1 MVRYMN
7 SLNAYKHIRDKAVSS
22 NLANNLR
29 EQYGRRSMR
38 VIKGDTIKVLRGEY
52 SGIEGKV
59 EKVNTKRATLAIEGV
74 QREKIRGGNVKVPI
88 HASNVQIVA
97 LKLGDVFRQKKIE
110 RSKQK
115 DRATGVRTGNKKNV
129 KAADNGNLNIEN
141 KDDSKP
147 KARSQSKR
155 KSTAGKETE

>member
-7 SLNAYKHIRDKAVSS
+7 SLNVYKHIRDKAVSS

-97 LKLGDVFRQKKIE
+97 LKLGDAFRQKKIE

-115 DRATGVRTGNKKNV
+115 DRATGLRTGNKKNA
-129 KAADNGNLNIEN
+129 KSADNGNLNIEN

-147 KARSQSKR
+147 KVSIPI
-155 KSTAGKETE
+155 